1 MKIFKT
7 YYVKNRRISK
17 EDYTETVLS
26 VYSAFNIDK
35 NILGGKV
42 FFNGTRVPVESLY
55 DHLNEG
61 VLLNDFLE
69 DFQN

>member
-1 MKIFKT
+1 MVDI
-7 YYVKNRRISK
+7 I
-17 EDYTETVLS
+17 
-26 VYSAFNIDK
+26 NIDK

-69 DFQN
+69 DFPFVSKYQALALLN

>member
-1 MKIFKT
+1 MVDI
-7 YYVKNRRISK
+7 I
-17 EDYTETVLS
+17 
-26 VYSAFNIDK
+26 NIDK

-69 DFQN
+69 DFPSVSKYQALALLN

>member
-1 MKIFKT
+1 VVDI
-7 YYVKNRRISK
+7 I
-17 EDYTETVLS
+17 
-26 VYSAFNIDK
+26 NIDK

-69 DFQN
+69 DFPFVSKYQALALLN